1 MSLVKTKAF
10 VIRSMKY
17 SDSSRI
23 LTLLTE
29 QLGKLSVIHK
39 GARKN
44 SRNGSTGSFSCIE
57 AMIYF
62 KESREL
68 QLLSQANSIEMFR
81 NIDTDIDRIRAAYIA
96 LELINRC
103 TPVNSADGNLFEMAN
118 GFFHGI
124 DSVLNNPELE
134 LLRFLIGFSEYLGL
148 SPDAG
153 SDRFETFFARSGF
166 TLSRSDKE
174 FLIGLSKEPVMT
186 DDLTTEVSLNKLCR
200 FYEQHLL
207 DNSIGS
213 NYQRARNVFD
223 QL

>member
-1 MSLVKTKAF
+1 
-10 VIRSMKY
+10 MKY

-29 QLGKLSVIHK
+29 QLGKVSVIHK

-44 SRNGSTGSFSCIE
+44 SRNGSTGSFSCLE

-62 KESREL
+62 KENREI
-68 QLLSQANSIEMFR
+68 QLLSQANSIETFR
-81 NIDTDIDRIRAAYIA
+81 NIDTDIDRIRAVYIA

-103 TPVNSADGNLFEMAN
+103 TPVNSVDRILYEMTY

-124 DSVLNNPELE
+124 DSLHNNPEFE
-134 LLRFLIGFSEYLGL
+134 LLRFLIRFSEYLGL
-148 SPDAG
+148 SPEAG
-153 SDRFETFFARSGF
+153 NERFETFFTRSGF
-166 TLSRSDKE
+166 TLNKPDME
-174 FLIGLSKEPVMT
+174 FLIEIKSESFKA
-186 DDLTTEVSLNKLCR
+186 DNHTEVNLNKLCR

-207 DNSIGS
+207 DNSVGS